1 MIDFDA
7 SEMDALGADLA
18 KAAVEHPRQV
28 RPIVQRGALNVKTDA
43 QKLASGLSHAPH
55 YPQSITYETS
65 ESPGKIEAVIG
76 PDKNRRQGALGNILE
91 FGTSKNAPIPHLLP
105 AAKAEEPRYVKAI
118 QDVAED
124 IL

>member
-7 SEMDALGADLA
+7 SDMDALGADLA
-18 KAAVEHPRQV
+18 RAAVEHPRRV
-28 RPIVQRGALNVKTDA
+28 RPIVQRGALNVKKDA
-43 QKLASGLSHAPH
+43 QARSSGLAHAPH
-55 YPQSITYETS
+55 YPQAITYETS

-76 PDKNRRQGALGNILE
+76 PDKDRTQGALGNILE
-91 FGTSKNAPIPHLLP
+91 FGTSKNPPIPHLLP
-105 AAKAEEPRYVKAI
+105 AAKAEEPRYIKAI